1 MPDLERAIS
10 RPRKKRMPEVNCLTE
25 LISLKSMP
33 ANTISSTYT
42 SKEVNL
48 EPMDLTIEE

>member
-1 MPDLERAIS
+1 MKNLLS
-10 RPRKKRMPEVNCLTE
+10 RNCLTE

-33 ANTISSTYT
+33 ANTIPSTYT

-48 EPMDLTIEE
+48 EPMDLTIKE